1 MPAPPGRRLWILVAT
16 LGVAAALGL
25 GITVQAQRDPTP
37 AVQPYDPM
45 PRW

>member
-1 MPAPPGRRLWILVAT
+1 MPAQQRRILWILVGVLAA
-16 LGVAAALGL
+16 VAAAGL
-25 GITVQAQRDPTP
+25 GIAVHAQRDPTP